1 MHCQR
6 KKEIWTGKKEITKK
20 KKEKRGKKK
29 GKEREIVHCQRK
41 KEVPK
46 NKKGMGEENNII
58 IGGAIKIVYFG
69 LTLELQCTT
78 INGCAL

>member
-1 MHCQR
+1 MNR
-6 KKEIWTGKKEITKK
+6 KKRNYQKK
-20 KKEKRGKKK
+20 KKERGKKK

-46 NKKGMGEENNII
+46 KKGRGEENNII

-69 LTLELQCTT
+69 LTLELQCP
-78 INGCAL
+78 